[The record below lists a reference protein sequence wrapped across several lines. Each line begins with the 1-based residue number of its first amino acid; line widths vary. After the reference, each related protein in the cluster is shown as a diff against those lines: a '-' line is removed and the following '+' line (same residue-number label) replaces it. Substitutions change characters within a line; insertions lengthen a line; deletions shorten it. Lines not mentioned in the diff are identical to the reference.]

1 MGKLIHFRNIRLW
14 AHSSILLLLLTLSAS
29 EVTAARNYVKT
40 LTMLDSTGC
49 RHVTALQY
57 YKYNGKELDRMH
69 GLNLYDYGYRQS

>member
-1 MGKLIHFRNIRLW
+1 MNIRFW
-14 AHSSILLLLLTLSAS
+14 THSILLLLLLFAQSALGQPQ
-29 EVTAARNYVKT
+29 TGNYVKK

-49 RHVTALQY
+49 RHVTALQP